1 MKKLAIITTLAIM
14 ASGSSAIAMDN
25 TQPRVT
31 NDVTTNPTTNVT
43 TSTTTTTT
51 GDMKKIS
58 KVVASELRP
67 SAGDPTY
74 SNANGV
80 AVAPRMMEDS
90 DNAILAQSDT
100 SVRNSGT
107 TVITPEKPMHSN
119 NMGVQPVDPV
129 AVNTETEA
137 LSTTSVEQAEIA
149 TDGNVVPSVRSGEM
163 VEDITPEEVLNP
175 NQPMEKT
182 AYDIPG
188 ATRTVEPLG
197 EIAVDGK

>member
-1 MKKLAIITTLAIM
+1 LVNTRTRKEKSAVHQLQISQNQGTVCFARNLHKLHAFLEHAKSSEIKLLKIGDFEMKKLAIITTLAIM

-129 AVNTETEA
+129 A
-137 LSTTSVEQAEIA
+137 
-149 TDGNVVPSVRSGEM
+149 
-163 VEDITPEEVLNP
+163 
-175 NQPMEKT
+175 
-182 AYDIPG
+182 
-188 ATRTVEPLG
+188 
-197 EIAVDGK
+197 